1 MLRVEVVTLFPE
13 LLGPAVS
20 LSILGRARERGLVDV
35 RLHNVLDALGPAAVA
50 RAKGPPI
57 AFAPVTSRPGVVVPV
72 AGALSFD
79 AG

>member
-35 RLHNVLDALGPAAVA
+35 RLHNVLDALGPAERADA
-50 RAKGPPI
+50 RPYGGGPGMVMRIEPLARIPI
-57 AFAPVTSRPGVVVPV
+57 NG
-72 AGALSFD
+72 
-79 AG
+79 